1 MAEHIDGT
9 VTGNSTFRSYDTLIP
24 SLSDNADIVSA
35 LKIYHYG
42 SDVDS
47 AVVSPASIA
56 GYLAKTVDKTLVN
69 AKGDLL
75 VGSANDT
82 LVRVAPPAGNDYI
95 LVSKSS
101 ETAGVQWV
109 QTNYKEDQISYVMG
123 LY

>member
-1 MAEHIDGT
+1 MTENIKGT
-9 VTGNSTFRSYDTLIP
+9 NTTARATYNTLIP

-42 SDVDS
+42 TDVDTD
-47 AVVSPASIA
+47 AVADASIS
-56 GYLAKTVDKTLVN
+56 GYLSKTVDKTLVN

-75 VGSANDT
+75 VGSADNT

-95 LVSKSS
+95 LISKSS

-109 QTNYKEDQISYVMG
+109 QTNYQEDQISYVMG

>member
-1 MAEHIDGT
+1 MPENINNG
-9 VTGNSTFRSYDTLIP
+9 GSRGYNTLIP

-42 SDVDS
+42 SDVDTE
-47 AVVSPASIA
+47 AVSGSSIA

-69 AKGDLL
+69 AKGDFL
-75 VGSANDT
+75 VGSADNT

-109 QTNYKEDQISYVMG
+109 QTNYQEDQISYVMG

>member
-1 MAEHIDGT
+1 MPENINNGGSRGYNT
-9 VTGNSTFRSYDTLIP
+9 TIP

-47 AVVSPASIA
+47 GSIADASIA
-56 GYLAKTVDKTLVN
+56 GYLGKTVDKTLVD

-75 VGSANDT
+75 VGSADNT

-109 QTNYKEDQISYVMG
+109 QTNYQEDQISYVMG